1 MATKFGK
8 YDQRIK
14 FFNEG
19 TTSDGYGGTT
29 PSVVEVLTTWARV
42 EQLKVSKNIEQ
53 AQMSLPTMY
62 RVGVLC
68 RDGFEPN
75 VEHIVEWRGKRY
87 AIVNAP
93 VVESVRYQ
101 QEWQFDIREQ

>member
-1 MATKFGK
+1 MATIFGK
-8 YDQRIK
+8 YDQRVK
-14 FFNEG
+14 FFNDG
-19 TTSDGYGGTT
+19 TTPDGYGGTT
-29 PSVVEVLTTWARV
+29 PSVVEVLSTWARV

-68 RDGFEPN
+68 RDGFEPS
-75 VEHIVEWRGKRY
+75 VKHIIEWMGKRY

-93 VVESVRYQ
+93 VIESVRYQ

>member
-1 MATKFGK
+1 MATVFGK

-14 FFNEG
+14 LFNEG
-19 TTSDGYGGTT
+19 VIPDGYGGTT

-53 AQMSLPTMY
+53 AQMSLQTMY

-68 RDGFEPN
+68 RDGFEPS
-75 VEHIVEWRGKRY
+75 VENIVEWMGKRY

-93 VVESVRYQ
+93 TVESVRYQ